1 MKRIKI
7 LGLAV
12 LMFAMIACD
21 DWLDVNASNQVDRNE
36 LFKSELGYAEALTGV
51 YAKMCDGSLYGRE
64 LTYNILDIMAGYYN
78 IRMYSHIAWYQY
90 GYAKSDDEWSQN
102 YCKSYI
108 EKMWNGLYAQIAN
121 LNSLLETINDNKD
134 VFSDDNYNLIKGE
147 ALGLRAYL
155 HFDLLRLFAE
165 AYETGKDKESIP

>member
-64 LTYNILDIMAGYYN
+64 LTYNILDIMAGY
-78 IRMYSHIAWYQY
+78 
-90 GYAKSDDEWSQN
+90 
-102 YCKSYI
+102 
-108 EKMWNGLYAQIAN
+108 
-121 LNSLLETINDNKD
+121 
-134 VFSDDNYNLIKGE
+134 
-147 ALGLRAYL
+147 
-155 HFDLLRLFAE
+155 
-165 AYETGKDKESIP
+165 